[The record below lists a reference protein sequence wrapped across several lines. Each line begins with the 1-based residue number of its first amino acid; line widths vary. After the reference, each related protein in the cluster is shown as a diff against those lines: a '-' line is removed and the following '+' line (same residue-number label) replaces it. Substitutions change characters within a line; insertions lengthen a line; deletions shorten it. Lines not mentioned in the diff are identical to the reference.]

1 MQSERRGNRL
11 VRLLFKEKVSDRLT
25 TGKLGR
31 IFAGLVSRLAILTEP
46 VLPSSRLNCERC
58 TPTVSTSTGII
69 HRRGGPSLWTGV
81 YGQLLCSSARR
92 PCSKRGIM
100 PGVDAFRVSFSPSRS
115 YGPNVALT
123 IV

>member
-58 TPTVSTSTGII
+58 TPFQHQPVLYTVEEVPHCGLVFTG
-69 HRRGGPSLWTGV
+69 SF
-81 YGQLLCSSARR
+81 YARR
-92 PCSKRGIM
+92 LDGHVQS
-100 PGVDAFRVSFSPSRS
+100 VE
-115 YGPNVALT
+115 
-123 IV
+123 